1 MMNKIFWDL
10 INTEE
15 VTSFIDDVIIGTE
28 KGKKYD
34 KIIEE
39 VVRRLVENN
48 LYIKC
53 KWKVRKVRYLEVVI
67 ELKEIK
73 IKKDKIKGV
82 LE

>member
-1 MMNKIFWDL
+1 L